1 VDERNFW
8 NNRRISRRAA
18 LRGAGLGIAG
28 LAGAA
33 LIGCGD
39 DDEDSTASSTAAP
52 ATTSAAAAATTTAQP
67 QAAIKT
73 GGFFR
78 TADDAVAPH
87 FSPYH
92 PGVDPSW
99 PNTWRR
105 NTAYYDKLWH
115 LRDVPDASRQLYMR
129 LAESLEQVDETTFVV
144 KLNRANFQNNPKSSK
159 FNSIVNGRQ
168 LTAED
173 IVARY
178 NFVKEAPASSNTLL
192 KSAWTVTAVD
202 DLTIE
207 YKTDGPFAFFL
218 EDNEGA
224 MNRGYEV
231 PQEMLD
237 ETVLKEEAPIGTGPY
252 MFDSYQ
258 VGSRE
263 VAVRNPG
270 YFIKD
275 RPYMDK
281 IQYTVLQDN
290 AAQEAAFRAG
300 VIDAHTSPD
309 IKEAEGI
316 TRDLGDKVTEYAY
329 SSGTGMVI
337 MLNIRRAPFT
347 DIRMREAITRAIDRD
362 RVGNVVYF
370 GDFTQ
375 ESYFP
380 ASRTTRF
387 PVGWDAVEPQLGYD
401 PTKAKQLVDA
411 MKADGS
417 YDGRELHFMLPVE
430 AQTWVD
436 GGRLIAEDLE
446 AVGIKVRTEPIV
458 RNIYLGR
465 AGPRPADG
473 SPSDFDITMTVYL
486 NYTHFHSK
494 TGSFW
499 ANAGLEDP
507 EIDAMLDKITST
519 VDSEERQELSKAWEL
534 EQAKRYGNF
543 IPVLG
548 LNEHRL
554 YYSHVKG
561 VDFEKGRNG
570 YDGWQIDQWLG
581 DGREEA

>member
-1 VDERNFW
+1 MDERNFW
-8 NNRRISRRAA
+8 TNRRISRRAA
-18 LRGAGLGIAG
+18 LRGVGLGVAG

-39 DDEDSTASSTAAP
+39 DDDDVAAP
-52 ATTSAAAAATTTAQP
+52 AARPAATAAAAAATATAQP
-67 QAAIKT
+67 EAAIKG

-78 TADDAVAPH
+78 SADDATAPH
-87 FSPYH
+87 FSPFH

-105 NTAYYDKLWH
+105 ENGYYDYLWQ

-129 LAESLEQVDETTFVV
+129 LAESLEQIDQTTFVV
-144 KLNRANFQNNPKSSK
+144 KMNRANFHNQPKSAK

-173 IVARY
+173 VVARY
-178 NFVKEAPASSNTLL
+178 NFVKEPPASSNTLIKNQL
-192 KSAWTVTAVD
+192 TVTAVD
-202 DLTIE
+202 ELTLE
-207 YKTDGPFAFFL
+207 YNTDGPFAFFL
-218 EDNEGA
+218 EGNEGA
-224 MNRGYEV
+224 MNRGTEV

-237 ETVLKEEAPIGTGPY
+237 ETVLKEEVPIGTGPCL
-252 MFDSYQ
+252 FDSYQ

-263 VAVRNPG
+263 VALRNPD

-275 RPYMDK
+275 RPFMDK

-290 AAQEAAFRAG
+290 AAQEAAFRANATD
-300 VIDAHTSPD
+300 VHDAPD
-309 IKEAEGI
+309 IKEAEGL
-316 TRDLGDKVTEYAY
+316 TRDLGDEITEISY

-337 MLNIRRAPFT
+337 MLNIRREPFN
-347 DIRMREAITRAIDRD
+347 DIRMREAITRAMDRE

-370 GDFTQ
+370 GDFTM

-380 ASRTTRF
+380 SSRTTRF
-387 PVGWDAVEPQLGYD
+387 PVGWDAVEPKLGYD
-401 PTKAKQLVDA
+401 PVRARQLVDA
-411 MKADGS
+411 MKADGT

-446 AVGIKVRTEPIV
+446 AIGLKIRTEPIV

-465 AGPRPADG
+465 AGPRPKDG

-486 NYTHFHSK
+486 NYTHFDSN

-507 EIDAMLDKITST
+507 EIDAMLAEIAAT

-534 EQAKRYGNF
+534 EQAKRYANF

-548 LNEHRL
+548 LNSHRL
-554 YYSHVKG
+554 YYSYVQG
-561 VDFEKGRNG
+561 VDFEKSRSGAG
-570 YDGWQIDQWLG
+570 GWQIDQWLD
-581 DGREEA
+581 DGRKEA